1 MNEVPVMANDVFDI
15 STDVQ
20 VLVYTYAPTTMV
32 WSSSRWDEDY
42 WASGSETLSWQQV
55 TGDVVNVTTEN
66 GFEILSG
73 YARPQTPTAT
83 IVMQGAD
90 YDPAMNSL
98 MRPGVPI
105 RIQVRPNPTSA
116 PSTWKTLWQG
126 RIADC
131 AVSYSTNWLNTI
143 TFQCDHG
150 IRDVLNYVSTT
161 GISVTNPCYSTDFWT
176 VMNAATGVNIIQSG
190 APGLVGYDVQGYTTS
205 GNVNYGTLVNNLSD
219 TNLGALV
226 YSPNLS
232 DTNLYYYTWY
242 ELQNRV
248 VSPDVIFEGVASA
261 TANRADFSEITVG
274 FDSLQFVNTLNY
286 TTAGG
291 VDAYS
296 LNTDAIAI
304 AGELRGNVY
313 TRHYYSA
320 DATAAANIVTATIPT
335 QLVRQITAPVILRAG
350 QVNEYL
356 LRDPLDTAQVT
367 VANTKV
373 ELNDVFFIRGVSH
386 FITADS
392 WDVTFDLWK
401 GR

>member
-1 MNEVPVMANDVFDI
+1 
-15 STDVQ
+15 
-20 VLVYTYAPTTMV
+20 
-32 WSSSRWDEDY
+32 
-42 WASGSETLSWQQV
+42 
-55 TGDVVNVTTEN
+55 
-66 GFEILSG
+66 
-73 YARPQTPTAT
+73 
-83 IVMQGAD
+83 MQGAD

-105 RIQVRPNPTSA
+105 RIQVRPNPTTA

-143 TFQCDHG
+143 TFQCDHA

-248 VSPDVIFEGVASA
+248 VSPDVVFEGEASA

-291 VDAYS
+291 VDSYS

-304 AGELRGNVY
+304 VGELRGNVY
-313 TRHYYSA
+313 TRHYNSA
-320 DATAAANIVTATIPT
+320 DATTAANIVTATIPT

-386 FITADS
+386 FITVDS